1 MTSTTTT
8 RRIEVISGEGEMD
21 DVFVRIEKRGFKIP
35 ITLEVLHGESD
46 HRRTRPHRIRP
57 VGEGGTFF
65 MEDNLI
71 LVTKCEL
78 ICRTSVDVVL

>member
-1 MTSTTTT
+1 MAGKNWFGNTGSEKLFQKKCPGNVTP
-8 RRIEVISGEGEMD
+8 ENEMLSQWD
-21 DVFVRIEKRGFKIP
+21 C
-35 ITLEVLHGESD
+35 
-46 HRRTRPHRIRP
+46 

-65 MEDNLI
+65 MEGNLI

>member
-1 MTSTTTT
+1 MNQY
-8 RRIEVISGEGEMD
+8 VAMPLPKAKQM
-21 DVFVRIEKRGFKIP
+21 KRFGF
-35 ITLEVLHGESD
+35 TNNVECEWD
-46 HRRTRPHRIRP
+46 C